1 MSHERSILRVDSSGR
16 RQGSTSRALADELIG
31 VLQSRYSSTSIVER
45 DLATGIRHVDE
56 DWIAANFTPEEDRSD
71 AQRAKL
77 SESDKLVRELQAADI
92 LVLGV
97 PVYNF
102 GVPAALKAWVDM
114 VARARMT
121 FRYTD
126 NGPEGLLQG
135 KKAFLVIASGGVAVD
150 SPVDFATPYLRQA
163 LRFLGITDVEVVK
176 AEQQNVHG
184 QSAIEAAQAQIVA
197 IENALQR
204 AA

>member
-1 MSHERSILRVDSSGR
+1 MSYERSILRVDSSGR
-16 RQGSTSRALADELIG
+16 HEGSTSRVLADELIG
-31 VLQSRYSSTSIVER
+31 VLQSRYSSTAIVER
-45 DLATGIRHVDE
+45 DLATGIQHVDE
-56 DWIAANFTPEEDRSD
+56 DWIVANFTPEEDRSD
-71 AQRAKL
+71 TQKATL
-77 SESDKLVRELQAADI
+77 SESDRLVRELQAADI

-102 GVPAALKAWVDM
+102 GVPAALKAWIDM

-163 LRFLGITDVEVVK
+163 LSFLGITDIEIVK
-176 AEQQNVHG
+176 AEQQNVRRE
-184 QSAIEAAQAQIVA
+184 SAIETARAQIVA
-197 IENALQR
+197 IDSALQR
-204 AA
+204 VA